1 MMNKAE
7 VAAGNPL
14 IDQLLYELELPFTRE
29 HGYRVSF
36 PGTSYGLSIQV
47 DRMTTGGAFCETAL
61 MQGDDLCYDD
71 AVGYT
76 DCLPRWRGIEELKE
90 HLLFLLGKVKGL
102 PSVEE
107 RRAMRINDEKE
118 IQVDDTDQ

>member
-7 VAAGNPL
+7 AAAGNPL
-14 IDQLLYELELPFTRE
+14 IDQLLNELHLPFTRE

-61 MQGDDLCYDD
+61 MQADHLCYED
-71 AVGYT
+71 AVGY
-76 DCLPRWRGIEELKE
+76 DLCLPRWKDVNELKG
-90 HLLFLLGKVKGL
+90 HLLFLMGKVKDL
-102 PSVEE
+102 PSVEQRAIM
-107 RRAMRINDEKE
+107 RREDILS
-118 IQVDDTDQ
+118 DQ